1 MNVWNCV
8 LIVSF
13 FAFSENIT
21 AFSWE
26 PVGNKFAVIHG
37 DSPHINVSFYGIKH
51 GGTVS
56 LLSKSS
62 TFLCHYD
69 N

>member
-1 MNVWNCV
+1 MYFIWNNFIK
-8 LIVSF
+8 LFNFSF
-13 FAFSENIT
+13 VTLSENIS

-37 DSPHINVSFYGIKH
+37 DSPHINVSFYGIKP

-56 LLSKSS
+56 LLSK
-62 TFLCHYD
+62 FLH
-69 N
+69 

>member
-1 MNVWNCV
+1 MYYEKILSF
-8 LIVSF
+8 LI
-13 FAFSENIT
+13 FSLLILESIT

-37 DSPHINVSFYGIKH
+37 DSPHINVSFYGIKP

-56 LLSKSS
+56 LLSELFSA
-62 TFLCHYD
+62 FI
-69 N
+69 

>member
-1 MNVWNCV
+1 MWNEPMKLCF
-8 LIVSF
+8 SYFF

-62 TFLCHYD
+62 IFLFHC
-69 N
+69 